1 MYIYDSLLYDSTV
14 IVLAQEHKGLGQCY
28 EIAMES
34 FPTWFAA
41 NHDAE
46 TNNMLFFPS
55 TVCTSSHK
63 HTEIWAGIS
72 IVPSPD

>member
-14 IVLAQEHKGLGQCY
+14 IVLAQEDKGLGQCY
-28 EIAMES
+28 EIPMES
-34 FPTWFAA
+34 FSTWFAA
-41 NHDAE
+41 NPDAE

-55 TVCTSSHK
+55 TVCTSHK

-72 IVPSPD
+72 IDSSPD